1 MSTPQKPAAI
11 ITTKEFDF
19 SLFHNSLKESKE
31 LDNILNLNLDLTIN
45 CNPIDD
51 LLKVD
56 YSKYSRIYIFRDDP
70 SFKTLILNS
79 NFVEGNVLTVL

>member
-1 MSTPQKPAAI
+1 MSIPQKTAAI

-19 SLFHNSLKESKE
+19 TLFHNSLKDSNE
-31 LDNILNLNLDLTIN
+31 LDTILNLNLDLTIN

-51 LLKVD
+51 LLKID
-56 YSKYSRIYIFRDDP
+56 YSKYSRIYIFKDDP
-70 SFKTLILNS
+70 WFKTLILNS